1 MNCNRRWQKSYGP
14 NAIVPDHRSS
24 IQNKSR
30 PKCPI
35 YLFSLSNGLKKLA
48 AVMSSLKV
56 EHIYNYPRSETM
68 LLYKNLY
75 NRMNE
80 LLYRE
85 LRDDVAAKI

>member
-1 MNCNRRWQKSYGP
+1 M
-14 NAIVPDHRSS
+14 
-24 IQNKSR
+24 
-30 PKCPI
+30 
-35 YLFSLSNGLKKLA
+35 SNGLKKLA